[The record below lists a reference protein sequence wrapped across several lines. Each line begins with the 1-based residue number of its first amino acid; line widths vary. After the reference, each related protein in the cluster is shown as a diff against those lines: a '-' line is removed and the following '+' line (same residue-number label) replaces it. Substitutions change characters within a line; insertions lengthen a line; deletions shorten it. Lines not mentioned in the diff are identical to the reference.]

1 VAYDDALAARI
12 RAVLDGEPHVVEQ
25 PMFGGL
31 AFLLSG
37 NMTVTVSSRGG
48 IMVRVPPD
56 ETDEIVE
63 GTVATTMIMRNRPVH
78 GWVRVASSEVE
89 GDAELR
95 DWVGRG
101 VDYAR
106 SLSEK

>member
-1 VAYDDALAARI
+1 LAYDDALAARV
-12 RAVLDGEPHVVEQ
+12 REVLRGEQRVVEQ

-31 AFLLSG
+31 AFLLDG

-63 GTVATTMIMRNRPVH
+63 GTVATPMIMRNRPVH
-78 GWVRVASSEVE
+78 GWVRVAAAELE
-89 GDAELR
+89 TDAKLR

-101 VDYAR
+101 LDYAR
-106 SLSEK
+106 SLPPK

>member
-1 VAYDDALAARI
+1 MAYDDALAARI
-12 RAVLDGEPHVVEQ
+12 RAVLDHEQHVVEQ

-31 AFLLSG
+31 AFLLAG

-63 GTVATTMIMRNRPVH
+63 GTVATPMVMRNRPVH
-78 GWVRVASSEVE
+78 GWVRVAADELGTE
-89 GDAELR
+89 AALR

-106 SLSEK
+106 SLPPR

>member
-1 VAYDDALAARI
+1 VAYDDALAARV
-12 RAVLDGEPHVVEQ
+12 RAILAGEQHVVEQ

-31 AFLLSG
+31 AFLLDG

-56 ETDEIVE
+56 ETDEIVD
-63 GTVATTMIMRNRPVH
+63 GTVATPMIMRRRPVH
-78 GWVRVASSEVE
+78 GWVRVAAQELE
-89 GDAELR
+89 TDAKLG

-106 SLSEK
+106 SLPPK

>member
-12 RAVLDGEPHVVEQ
+12 RAVLDDETHVVEQ

-31 AFLLSG
+31 AFLLDG

-63 GTVATTMIMRNRPVH
+63 GTVATPMIMRNRPVH
-78 GWVRVASSEVE
+78 GWVRVAAKDLGTEA
-89 GDAELR
+89 GLR

-106 SLSEK
+106 SLPPK

>member
-12 RAVLDGEPHVVEQ
+12 RVLLDDEAHVVEQ

-31 AFLLSG
+31 AFLLAG
-37 NMTVTVSSRGG
+37 NMTVTVSSHGG

-63 GTVATTMIMRNRPVH
+63 GTVATPMIMRSRPVH
-78 GWVRVASSEVE
+78 GWVRVAAADVE
-89 GDAELR
+89 GAAELR

-106 SLSEK
+106 SLPPK